1 MKYLP
6 REKSEIDGFA
16 ASIYNQT
23 AKWVFDR
30 NDNEFRESQAFRDM
44 TICGMGWT
52 GMSYEC
58 DEDTDGMVQT
68 PCIDP
73 ILKYWDPASKE
84 PNLAD
89 RRYDFTLVKMD
100 VEHFKFL
107 FPTTKIQ
114 PSLRVF

>member
-1 MKYLP
+1 
-6 REKSEIDGFA
+6 
-16 ASIYNQT
+16 
-23 AKWVFDR
+23 
-30 NDNEFRESQAFRDM
+30 M

-52 GMSYEC
+52 GMSYDY
-58 DEDTDGMVQT
+58 DEDPEGMVQT

-107 FPTTKIQ
+107 FPKTNIQ
-114 PSLRVF
+114 PSLRTNGRTMLRLKHALIIMRAAMTQPRVFSPAMG